1 MGLTPIVCI
10 AQDYIQGKP
19 ANDLRLCKAILEL
32 PDNKTEHLPGY
43 LPFVPGMLVLLTEN
57 IATEL
62 ELSNGTGGIFRQL
75 IYDEPPEDVRYHD
88 QNFPP
93 NTTVSVFG
101 LIDTIFS
108 RTIVY
113 CLIPNGY
120 YQEIGEYITAILFAA
135 IGLFVT
141 FRYSEIGLRVIAWIS
156 IIESVGIGIAI
167 LFLICTDF
175 TGRHAQNSITKY
187 SVTNQ
192 QDNSHAIPKRM
203 GSFMCTI
210 GHIIAFV
217 FWVIIVKLTFKLA
230 KLIGAK
236 KAIAIQQIQRTV

>member
-1 MGLTPIVCI
+1 MQPE
-10 AQDYIQGKP
+10 QGTDKVIITTSP
-19 ANDLRLCKAILEL
+19 TLPVSKQLLLATDPEIRRTRKILAVI
-32 PDNKTEHLPGY
+32 Y
-43 LPFVPGMLVLLTEN
+43 
-57 IATEL
+57 
-62 ELSNGTGGIFRQL
+62 GICL
-75 IYDEPPEDVRYHD
+75 A
-88 QNFPP
+88 
-93 NTTVSVFG
+93 VSVFG

-108 RTIVY
+108 RTIEY

-120 YQEIGEYITAILFAA
+120 YEEIGEYVITILFAA

-141 FRYSEIGLRVIAWIS
+141 FQYSEIGLRVIAWIS